1 MLKCHLHYKLMERQ
15 TKGHVFF
22 WYRLSVR
29 QLSMFFSI
37 YFYNVLQINLNSSQF
52 HELKNKMAV

>member
-1 MLKCHLHYKLMERQ
+1 
-15 TKGHVFF
+15 
-22 WYRLSVR
+22 
-29 QLSMFFSI
+29 MFFSI